1 MIAGETETAG
11 VNDLRHPIFARLYPR
26 LDAASA
32 KAGGD
37 AHRAELLAGASGRVL
52 EVGAGYGANF
62 PHYPP
67 GVTEVVALEP
77 EPRLRSLAARA
88 AAAAPVP
95 VTVRSGVAED
105 LDLDDASFDV
115 AVASLVLCSVRDPVR
130 ALAELRRVLRPG
142 GELRYYEH
150 VRARTPGMVRFQR
163 YADVAWPFI
172 AGGCRVSRPTDRW
185 IAGNGFTVRSER
197 RFDFPP
203 TRMPNPAAPHVLGV
217 AVRD

>member
-1 MIAGETETAG
+1 MT
-11 VNDLRHPIFARLYPR
+11 DLRHPIFARLYPR

-32 KAGGD
+32 RAGGD
-37 AHRAELLAGASGRVL
+37 AHRAELLDGASGRVL
-52 EVGAGYGANF
+52 ELGAGYGANF

-67 GVTEVVALEP
+67 SVTEVVAVEP
-77 EPRLRSLAARA
+77 EPRLRALAARA
-88 AAAAPVP
+88 AARAPVP
-95 VTVRSGVAED
+95 VSVRPGVAED

-150 VRARTPGMVRFQR
+150 VRGRTAGKIRFQR
-163 YADVAWPFI
+163 WADLGWPLI
-172 AGGCRVSRPTDRW
+172 AGGCRLSRRTDEW
-185 IAGNGFTVRSER
+185 IAGAGFTVRGER
-197 RFDFPP
+197 RFEFPA
-203 TRMPNPAAPHVLGV
+203 TRMPNPASPHVLGI